1 MFALPIKVR
10 NPLWINLLQGSAV
23 SINSR
28 NNIVRNNGGIALN
41 CSSSKLNN
49 LSFFCFMISG
59 INKFAANCSASFAS
73 FACSLILWK
82 ALTKSGFDLSHGLIT
97 LCLKLFLGIDSSRF
111 ELSSTHGI
119 FISSAY

>member
-41 CSSSKLNN
+41 CSPSKLNK
-49 LSFFCFMISG
+49 LSFFCFMILG
-59 INKFAANCSASFAS
+59 INKFTANCSASFAS
-73 FACSLILWK
+73 LACSLNSWK

-97 LCLKLFLGIDSSRF
+97 LCRKLFLGIDSSKF

-119 FISSAY
+119 FISAAY